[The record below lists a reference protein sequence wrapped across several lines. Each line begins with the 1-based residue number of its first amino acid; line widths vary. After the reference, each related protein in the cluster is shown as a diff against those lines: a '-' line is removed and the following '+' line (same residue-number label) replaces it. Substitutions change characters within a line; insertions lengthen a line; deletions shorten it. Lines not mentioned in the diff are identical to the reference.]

1 MERYSVNPQPLVF
14 VIDVLYKIPDKRP
27 CVIDEAKLSSDIGY
41 LMVGI
46 ASETFP
52 YDEAAR

>member
-1 MERYSVNPQPLVF
+1 MS
-14 VIDVLYKIPDKRP
+14 VLYFKIPDRP
-27 CVIDEAKLSSDIGY
+27 SVIGEAKLSSDIGY

-52 YDEAAR
+52 YDEVAR

>member
-1 MERYSVNPQPLVF
+1 MESYSVNPQPLI
-14 VIDVLYKIPDKRP
+14 VIDILYKIPDKRP